1 MLDDDPFA
9 PPIKKTASL
18 EQQLEN
24 ASIGEL
30 EHRIE
35 KLREEISLCDHI
47 KAGPARGGGLGL
59 WRASSVAEP
68 VLAEHGPP
76 LASHKGL

>member
-35 KLREEISLCDHI
+35 KLREEISLCEQAIASKRAQRAAADSVF
-47 KAGPARGGGLGL
+47 GAR
-59 WRASSVAEP
+59 P
-68 VLAEHGPP
+68 Q
-76 LASHKGL
+76 